1 MARQLATELNLPFG
15 DWLVDALYCWLQEAR
30 EEAKIYKRAHG
41 YHSGDLAWMSLMPPV
56 ELPDAKGVGPAFA
69 TEPPP
74 PLGERN
80 RKLIEDGCIVQ
91 AREERLL
98 DIWCRKLRD
107 ELLLINAPVLASLQ
121 GSLDPDRAAR
131 LLTGSTRASTLKRY
145 LGYYRQWRLWL
156 GEAKL
161 RQPPGRP
168 SDLVD
173 YLLARRDEPCGRS
186 APEAILKAIAWVER
200 VAEFEE
206 TLRATHG
213 RLAWAAKDKITEI
226 LSEGAR
232 LIKRAP
238 RYPVFMLMLLEALVI
253 DTGWRIW
260 AWAKL
265 VKVWASLRWSDLQA
279 IIPAKLSLV
288 EGRLTTV
295 LRRTKTSG
303 PVAISEHAYFLRSTW
318 LRVGF
323 DLLRTHAN
331 YKRDYL
337 LRLNQDGLLEK
348 KPASYADAMVATVGL
363 LGILGLP
370 LEVQGYWTEHSE
382 RSVLPTGLSL
392 TEVPPQDK
400 DLLGRWKPEGS
411 DTYARTFAGRVA
423 RLQALFAKVARGADR
438 YDRLDEREIA
448 ADLVPW
454 LMERAELSREQAEL
468 ACAAAGRRGT

>member
-1 MARQLATELNLPFG
+1 MVPELHATVPGSLLASGVGEVPSPDLPSSAAGSWGAEQEALAKKQRLLLDRAYRYLVDQGFVPLELASLDLDDSSAMARQLATELNLPFG

-30 EEAKIYKRAHG
+30 EEAKIYKRVHG

-80 RKLIEDGCIVQ
+80 RRLIEDGCIVQ

-98 DIWCRKLRD
+98 DVWCRKLRD

-121 GSLDPDRAAR
+121 GSLDPDRAAL

-145 LGYYRQWRLWL
+145 LSYYRQWRLWL

-186 APEAILKAIAWVER
+186 TPEAILKAIAWVER

-226 LSEGAR
+226 LSEG
-232 LIKRAP
+232 
-238 RYPVFMLMLLEALVI
+238 V
-253 DTGWRIW
+253 
-260 AWAKL
+260 
-265 VKVWASLRWSDLQA
+265 
-279 IIPAKLSLV
+279 
-288 EGRLTTV
+288 
-295 LRRTKTSG
+295 
-303 PVAISEHAYFLRSTW
+303 
-318 LRVGF
+318 
-323 DLLRTHAN
+323 
-331 YKRDYL
+331 
-337 LRLNQDGLLEK
+337 
-348 KPASYADAMVATVGL
+348 
-363 LGILGLP
+363 
-370 LEVQGYWTEHSE
+370 
-382 RSVLPTGLSL
+382 
-392 TEVPPQDK
+392 
-400 DLLGRWKPEGS
+400 
-411 DTYARTFAGRVA
+411 
-423 RLQALFAKVARGADR
+423 
-438 YDRLDEREIA
+438 
-448 ADLVPW
+448 
-454 LMERAELSREQAEL
+454 
-468 ACAAAGRRGT
+468 

>member
-1 MARQLATELNLPFG
+1 MLRAWVPPTRQ
-15 DWLVDALYCWLQEAR
+15 
-30 EEAKIYKRAHG
+30 
-41 YHSGDLAWMSLMPPV
+41 S
-56 ELPDAKGVGPAFA
+56 
-69 TEPPP
+69 PP
-74 PLGERN
+74 PLGERD

-98 DIWCRKLRD
+98 DVWCRKLRD

-121 GSLDPDRAAR
+121 GSLDPDRAAL

-145 LGYYRQWRLWL
+145 LGYRQWRLWL
-156 GEAKL
+156 GEAKP
-161 RQPPGRP
+161 RHPPGRP

-173 YLLARRDEPCGRS
+173 YLLARRDEPWGRS
-186 APEAILKAIAWVER
+186 TPEAILKAIAWVER

-232 LIKRAP
+232 LIKRAGLYADAAGGLGLRCGT
-238 RYPVFMLMLLEALVI
+238 RYRLEDL
-253 DTGWRIW
+253 G
-260 AWAKL
+260 L
-265 VKVWASLRWSDLQA
+265 GQASQDLGLA
-279 IIPAKLSLV
+279 TVVRPSSYHPP
-288 EGRLTTV
+288 TTV
-295 LRRTKTSG
+295 LRRTKTSCPSRRIKEL

-337 LRLNQDGLLEK
+337 LPPLNQDGLLEK
-348 KPASYADAMVATVGL
+348 KPASYADAMVATAGL

-392 TEVPPQDK
+392 MEVPVQDR

-411 DTYARTFAGRVA
+411 DT
-423 RLQALFAKVARGADR
+423 
-438 YDRLDEREIA
+438 
-448 ADLVPW
+448 
-454 LMERAELSREQAEL
+454 
-468 ACAAAGRRGT
+468 C

>member
-1 MARQLATELNLPFG
+1 M
-15 DWLVDALYCWLQEAR
+15 
-30 EEAKIYKRAHG
+30 
-41 YHSGDLAWMSLMPPV
+41 
-56 ELPDAKGVGPAFA
+56 
-69 TEPPP
+69 
-74 PLGERN
+74 
-80 RKLIEDGCIVQ
+80 
-91 AREERLL
+91 
-98 DIWCRKLRD
+98 
-107 ELLLINAPVLASLQ
+107 
-121 GSLDPDRAAR
+121 
-131 LLTGSTRASTLKRY
+131 
-145 LGYYRQWRLWL
+145 
-156 GEAKL
+156 
-161 RQPPGRP
+161 
-168 SDLVD
+168 
-173 YLLARRDEPCGRS
+173 
-186 APEAILKAIAWVER
+186 KAIVWVER

-232 LIKRAP
+232 LIKRA
-238 RYPVFMLMLLEALVI
+238 EALVI
-253 DTGWRIW
+253 DVGHATGWRIW

-279 IIPAKLSLV
+279 IIPAELSLV

-295 LRRTKTSG
+295 QTSG
-303 PVAISEHAYFLRSTW
+303 PRRRVKELPVAISEHAYFLRSTW

-337 LRLNQDGLLEK
+337 LPRLNQDGLLEK
-348 KPASYADAMVATVGL
+348 KPASYVDAMVAAAGL

-392 TEVPPQDK
+392 MEVPPQ
-400 DLLGRWKPEGS
+400 RWKPEGS

-438 YDRLDEREIA
+438 YDREIA

-454 LMERAELSREQAEL
+454 LMERAKLSREQAEL
-468 ACAAAGRRGT
+468 TVSSLRRRWKEGDLGVPDSVSDIPAKWRPPDDPAAGAGDADSSQASATEPEEPVCKQAKVLDREARYVIVELPGAIFRLHKAGASGCWMGRKRAFRNSRDYTARPKAHEYTHVCKLCWPARAGNPSDDDPSEGSLANSTSAGSLTPPLGLRAFC